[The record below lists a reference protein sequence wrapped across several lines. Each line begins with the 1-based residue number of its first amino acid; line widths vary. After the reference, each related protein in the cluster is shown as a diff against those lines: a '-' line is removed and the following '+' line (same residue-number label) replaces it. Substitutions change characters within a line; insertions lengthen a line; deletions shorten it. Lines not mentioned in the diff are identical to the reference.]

1 MALPDHIV
9 ETKDGKQAWR
19 CENCFFYDLA
29 DWTEA
34 EPENEF
40 GNCRRYPP
48 KLARHDMGPQAQREF
63 PMTNRYD
70 WCGEFVA
77 ISDRP
82 AWATKPAA
90 ESD

>member
-1 MALPDHIV
+1 
-9 ETKDGKQAWR
+9 
-19 CENCFFYDLA
+19 
-29 DWTEA
+29 
-34 EPENEF
+34 
-40 GNCRRYPP
+40 
-48 KLARHDMGPQAQREF
+48 MGPQAQREF